1 MKRMTCFLV
10 VSLLLVSVSEV
21 SATQEQ
27 PFFAG
32 KTIRI
37 IVGYGPGGG
46 FDTFARLVARHIP
59 RHISGNPTVIVQNM
73 SGAGGAV
80 AFNYVY
86 SRAKPDGLTW
96 VTSDG
101 VLILSKILGLPG
113 PEFDPETYPWLG
125 VGMSSHRVCIVMTR
139 TGITSAEQFL
149 HSREPIKIAAT
160 SPGDSVHMI
169 PAIMS
174 QAAGANF
181 KIIVG
186 YDGTADMRMAMQA
199 GEADAQCSSWESMK
213 VGAADMFTRNDAI
226 PVLQCGYERHID
238 LPEVPN
244 VLDLPISKEAKDML
258 KLVIGPGIIAKL
270 YAVSP
275 GTPPERLKA
284 VRQAFADTL
293 KDPGLLAEAQKMKLP
308 VSYKSP
314 DEVTE
319 IIRGMMATPSELKN
333 NVANIAGA
341 K

>member
-1 MKRMTCFLV
+1 MRRMMCFLV
-10 VSLLLVSVSEV
+10 MSLLLVSISTVL
-21 SATQEQ
+21 AAQEQ

-101 VLILSKILGLPG
+101 ALILSKILELPG
-113 PEFDPETYPWLG
+113 PEFDAEKYPWLG

-149 HSREPIKIAAT
+149 HFREPVRLAAT
-160 SPGDSVHMI
+160 SPGDAVHII

-174 QAAGANF
+174 EAVGANF

-186 YDGTADMRMAMQA
+186 YDGTADMRMALQA
-199 GEADAQCSSWESMK
+199 GEADGQCSSWESMK
-213 VGAADMFTRNDAI
+213 VKAADMLARNDAI
-226 PVLQCGYERHID
+226 PVLQCGYERH
-238 LPEVPN
+238 
-244 VLDLPISKEAKDML
+244 LDLPDVPNIFDFPMSEEAKVML
-258 KLVIGPGIIAKL
+258 KLVIGPGILAKL
-270 YAVSP
+270 YAVPP

-284 VRQAFADTL
+284 LRQAFADTL

-308 VSYKSP
+308 ISYKSP

-319 IIRGMMATPSELKN
+319 IIRGMMATPPELKKK
-333 NVANIAGA
+333 VAKIAGA